1 MNMEILALFAILLI
15 TAESA
20 LTQRFSGLLRS
31 FRYQS
36 LFLALLTLLAAY
48 RGNSATLYFVGGL
61 ILAIKVIIIPR
72 LFQGLI
78 RSIKVS
84 DNLGL
89 FISPQATLFAAFF
102 LGVVS
107 WSFSGQIIHNA
118 YLEQLII
125 SVSFFAMLVGILLMV
140 TRIKALAQVIGLLM
154 MENGVFLAATVIP
167 GGTPFFIEIAV
178 FFDIM
183 ISAMILGLFIYRIK
197 AIFTHIDISKLS
209 GLKG

>member
-1 MNMEILALFAILLI
+1 MEILGLFAIFLI
-15 TAESA
+15 AVESTLA
-20 LTQRFSGLLRS
+20 QKFSGLLRS

-48 RGNSATLYFVGGL
+48 RGNSIELYFVGGL
-61 ILAIKVIIIPR
+61 ILAIKVILIPQ
-72 LFQGLI
+72 LFQSLI
-78 RSIKVS
+78 KNIKVS

-89 FISPQATLFAAFF
+89 FVSPQLTLFSAVV
-102 LGVVS
+102 LGLIA
-107 WSFSGQIIHNA
+107 WSFASFIIR
-118 YLEQLII
+118 
-125 SVSFFAMLVGILLMV
+125 VSFLDRVIVSVALFAMLVGILLMV

-154 MENGVFLAATVIP
+154 MENGVFLSATVIP

-178 FFDIM
+178 FFDILV
-183 ISAMILGLFIYRIK
+183 SAMILGLFIYRIK